1 MSKFIINGKKEL
13 KGEIEVNGA
22 KNAATPI
29 LAACLLTD
37 QESVLENM
45 PRISDVLSMLA
56 ILESI
61 GVKTEWIG
69 KHKLKIQAKNLNLS
83 KMDKTSIAKMRSSIL
98 LLGPLLA
105 RIGQQTIIMPGGCE
119 IGVRPIDTHLMVL
132 ANLGAK
138 ITKSNKTYL
147 LEAKKL
153 IGREFTM
160 NEFSVTA
167 TENAIMAAVLAQG
180 QTIIHCAAAEP
191 HVQDLC
197 NFLNK
202 MGTQIFG
209 IGNHTLKIQGVKK
222 LFGAKHKIISDY
234 TETGTFICLAGATRG
249 SILIKNCDPQFL
261 KMELSKFEQ
270 ANINLEIAKD
280 QILVKPAKNIK
291 AVSIHNMPYPGFAA
305 DLLQPFAVLMTQ
317 ARGLSLI
324 HDWMYEDRFK
334 YISDLNK
341 MGGRCF
347 LCDPHRVLI
356 QGPTALFGR
365 EITSYDLRAGASL
378 LIAALTA
385 KGRSIIHQAEIIDR
399 GYEKIEQRLQQL
411 GADIQRIEA

>member
-13 KGEIEVNGA
+13 KGEIEVGGA

-37 QESVLENM
+37 QESVLENI
-45 PRISDVLSMLA
+45 PRISDVLNMLE
-56 ILESI
+56 ILKSI
-61 GVKTEWIG
+61 GIKASWLGE
-69 KHKLKIQAKNLNLS
+69 HKLKIHARNLDLT
-83 KMDKTSIAKMRSSIL
+83 KIDKSSMAKMRSSIL

-105 RIGQQTIIMPGGCE
+105 RVGAQAIIMPGGCE
-119 IGVRPIDTHLMVL
+119 IGIRPIDTHLMAL

-138 ITKSNKTYL
+138 ITKSRKTYF

-153 IGREFTM
+153 VGKEFVM

-202 MGTQIFG
+202 MGAQISG
-209 IGNHTLKIQGVKK
+209 IGSHTLKIQGAKK

-234 TETGTFICLAGATRG
+234 AEAGTFICLAGATG
-249 SILIKNCDPQFL
+249 SDIIIKNCDPQFL
-261 KMELSKFEQ
+261 KLELLKFQQ
-270 ANINLEIAKD
+270 AGIDFEISKD
-280 QILVKPAKNIK
+280 QIWVKPSKSIK
-291 AVSIHNMPYPGFAA
+291 AISIHNMPYPGFAA

-378 LIAALTA
+378 LIAALIA
-385 KGRSIIHQAEIIDR
+385 KGKSIIYQAEIIDR
-399 GYEKIEQRLQQL
+399 GYEKIEQRLQKL
-411 GADIQRIEA
+411 GADIQRIES

>member
-1 MSKFIINGKKEL
+1 MPKFIINGKKQL
-13 KGEIEVNGA
+13 KGEIEVHGA

-29 LAACLLTD
+29 LAACLLTS
-37 QESVLENM
+37 QECVLENI
-45 PRISDVLSMLA
+45 PRIADVLNMLE
-56 ILESI
+56 ILKSI
-61 GVKTEWIG
+61 GVKAEWLG
-69 KHKLKIQAKNLNLS
+69 EHKLQIQTKNLNLS

-105 RIGQQTIIMPGGCE
+105 RVGQQAIIMPGGCE
-119 IGVRPIDTHLMVL
+119 IGVRPIDTHLMAL
-132 ANLGAK
+132 ENLGAK
-138 ITKSNKTYL
+138 TTKNNKIYF

-153 IGREFTM
+153 IGREFVM

-180 QTIIHCAAAEP
+180 ETIIHCAAAEP

-202 MGTQIFG
+202 MGAQISG
-209 IGNHTLKIQGVKK
+209 IGSHTLQIKGVKK
-222 LFGAKHKIISDY
+222 LSGVNYKIISDPI
-234 TETGTFICLAGATRG
+234 ETGTFICLAGAMQNN
-249 SILIKNCDPQFL
+249 IIIKNCQPQFL
-261 KMELSKFEQ
+261 KMELSKFQQ
-270 ANINLEIAKD
+270 ANINCEISKN
-280 QILVKPAKNIK
+280 QILVKPTKNIK
-291 AVSIHNMPYPGFAA
+291 AVNIHNMPYPGFAA

-317 ARGLSLI
+317 ANGLSLI

-334 YISDLNK
+334 YIIDLNK
-341 MGGRCF
+341 MGAHCF

-356 QGPTALFGR
+356 QGPTALAGR

-385 KGRSIIHQAEIIDR
+385 KGKSVIHQAEIIDR

-411 GADIQRIEA
+411 GADIKRIEP

>member
-1 MSKFIINGKKEL
+1 MSKFIIHGKKEL

-37 QESVLENM
+37 QECILENM
-45 PRISDVLSMLA
+45 PRISDVLNMLE

-69 KHKLKIQAKNLNLS
+69 EHKLKIKARDLNLS
-83 KMDKTSIAKMRSSIL
+83 KIDNASIAKMRSSIL

-105 RIGQQTIIMPGGCE
+105 RVGKQAIIIPGGCE
-119 IGVRPIDTHLMVL
+119 IGVRPIDTHLTAL
-132 ANLGAK
+132 ENLGAK
-138 ITKSNKTYL
+138 IKKGKKTYF

-153 IGREFTM
+153 IGQEFVM

-167 TENAIMAAVLAQG
+167 TENAVMAAVLAHG

-197 NFLNK
+197 VFLNK
-202 MGTQIFG
+202 MGGQISN
-209 IGNHTLKIQGVKK
+209 IGGHSLKIQGVKK
-222 LFGAKHKIISDY
+222 LSGAKHKIISDY
-234 TETGTFICLAGATRG
+234 TETGTFICLAGAIQS

-261 KMELSKFEQ
+261 KMELLKFKQ
-270 ANINLEIAKD
+270 ANINLEISKD
-280 QILVKPAKNIK
+280 QILVKSVKNLK
-291 AVSIHNMPYPGFAA
+291 AVNIHNMPYPGFAA

-317 ARGLSLI
+317 ARGLSMI

-334 YISDLNK
+334 YIADLNK

-356 QGPTALFGR
+356 QGPTALSGR

-385 KGRSIIHQAEIIDR
+385 KGKSTIYQAEIIDR
-399 GYEKIEQRLQQL
+399 GYEKIEARLQKL
-411 GADIQRIEA
+411 GADIQRLE